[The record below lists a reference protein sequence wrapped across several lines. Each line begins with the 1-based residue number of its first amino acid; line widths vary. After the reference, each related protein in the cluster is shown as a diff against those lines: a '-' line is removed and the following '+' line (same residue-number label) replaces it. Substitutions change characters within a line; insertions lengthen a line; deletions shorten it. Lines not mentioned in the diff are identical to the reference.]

1 MPAAP
6 QTARTTGT
14 MPVSGVIMTS
24 DRRGVFCR
32 RLMSAACSLN
42 CEYFDLLSAA
52 VARNRMPSAPR
63 LAPRVYLHVGSE
75 VDGERARARQLG
87 IGGDDAG
94 VRVGVG
100 HSQWAWSVSPR
111 STPRPGLACVLRG
124 LANSPAHVRHGM
136 AKTEGAN
143 GSEPARKGLPV
154 SPRVRGCVRRPAGPG
169 WSYLSNSAP

>member
-1 MPAAP
+1 
-6 QTARTTGT
+6 

-87 IGGDDAG
+87 LSHEEWM
-94 VRVGVG
+94 R
-100 HSQWAWSVSPR
+100 
-111 STPRPGLACVLRG
+111 L
-124 LANSPAHVRHGM
+124 
-136 AKTEGAN
+136 
-143 GSEPARKGLPV
+143 SEADLKARKEQQEKKQKGTK
-154 SPRVRGCVRRPAGPG
+154 
-169 WSYLSNSAP
+169 